1 MSIGGVQEI
10 KNIEEDAV
18 SLLTLDTGSGSKS
31 TKFMKIMHNIFYYY
45 LPSILTITASD
56 SSDGRS
62 LYANTLIV

>member
-31 TKFMKIMHNIFYYY
+31 TKFMKIMHNIFTTTYHQF
-45 LPSILTITASD
+45 
-56 SSDGRS
+56 S
-62 LYANTLIV
+62 LSQPQTVVMVGLCMQTL